1 VPVTWSGPN
10 NENDYITIVG
20 KTVPDGRREGF
31 AWTLGGS
38 PLQVIAPGQ
47 PGDGEIR
54 YVSGHDDKVLG
65 RRAIRIVAARITL
78 TAPAR
83 APLGAPVAIEWT
95 GPNNMNDHIAI
106 VPKDAPDGT
115 AGHFAWTAAGS
126 PANVDPPDHPG
137 PCEVRYINGQDD
149 RVLAR
154 IPLEIVAGGT

>member
-1 VPVTWSGPN
+1 VPITWSGPN

-20 KTVPDGRREGF
+20 KTVPDGHREGF

-38 PLQVIAPGQ
+38 PLQVTAPGP
-47 PGDGEIR
+47 PGDAEIR
-54 YVSGHDDKVLG
+54 YVSGHDDKVLA
-65 RRAIRIVAARITL
+65 RRVIKIVAAKITL

-95 GPNNMNDHIAI
+95 GPNNPNDHITI
-106 VPKDAPDGT
+106 VPKGAPEG
-115 AGHFAWTAAGS
+115 ASGHYAWTAAGS
-126 PANVDPPDHPG
+126 PANVDPPDQPG

-154 IPLEIVAGGT
+154 ISLEIVAGGT